1 MCPGFVAV
9 RHTLAL
15 GHRDALEAVRRLGVA
30 TLRLSEAFL
39 LILRTAGHGRRES
52 VRRLSM
58 CGPCVS
64 HLSAFAHVGGAG
76 VLLARRGEG
85 KMKINSRQKRTVP
98 SGWTWTNTGLPLMV
112 KRVIRPLTHVPTKR
126 LFPFITKRLGR
137 SRRGSYHCGIAVT
150 Y

>member
-1 MCPGFVAV
+1 V

-85 KMKINSRQKRTVP
+85 KMKINACSEAYCALGLDVDEH
-98 SGWTWTNTGLPLMV
+98 WTSVDGKT
-112 KRVIRPLTHVPTKR
+112 R
-126 LFPFITKRLGR
+126 
-137 SRRGSYHCGIAVT
+137 Y
-150 Y
+150 